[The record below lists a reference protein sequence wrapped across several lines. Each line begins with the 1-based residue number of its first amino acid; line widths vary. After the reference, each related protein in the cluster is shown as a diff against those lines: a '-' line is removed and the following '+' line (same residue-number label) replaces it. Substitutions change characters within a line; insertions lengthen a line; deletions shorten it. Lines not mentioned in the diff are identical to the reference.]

1 MHPLFDPFKKS
12 VIAQLADPLLAQFSQ
27 LNARGVDAFPHL
39 RRQAA
44 AHRVGVV
51 PRHLDAAENAVRVV
65 AVEGEKIEQIAH
77 GETRVARLKQL
88 MGQRQIERQG

>member
-1 MHPLFDPFKKS
+1 MYPLFYPLKES
-12 VIAQLADPLLAQFSQ
+12 VVAQLADPLLAQLSQ

-44 AHRVGVV
+44 AHRMGVV

-65 AVEGEKIEQIAH
+65 AVEREKIKQVAH
-77 GETRVARLKQL
+77 SETRVPRLKQL
-88 MGQRQIERQG
+88 MGQRQIQRQG